1 MLQSKPLAEL
11 SFVRKYSLVSFLS
24 IGAII
29 SAIAVIMAS
38 AKVSIKTRP
47 LDHRDERI
55 WRKEST
61 PAWPLFG
68 FHPHTQYNWDA
79 STEDNYRS
87 SEQVFAGRFSDIRQ
101 RLDLNYHA
109 SYTSSR
115 QLLQDAIIE
124 SMLTASVLIQHGQ
137 SKPCTSYEPW
147 IIFTAGVMGAGK
159 THTIKKL
166 HSDGQF
172 PLQSFVTVDPD
183 EMRRLLPEFNV
194 YVGFNAETA
203 GELTRK
209 EAGMMAEILTVA
221 ALERGQNVLVDGS
234 LRDAPWYQMYF
245 LSLRETFPQIKLG
258 IIHVTAPIKAIFE
271 RVKRRGESTG
281 RVVPEDVLLNSIEQV
296 PKSVMILKQQVDFF
310 PRDPQ
315 PCGRRRRTRSVRK
328 IPG

>member
-1 MLQSKPLAEL
+1 MLQSEPLAGL
-11 SFVRKYSLVSFLS
+11 SFVRKPSLVSFLS
-24 IGAII
+24 LGAII
-29 SAIAVIMAS
+29 SAIVVIMAS
-38 AKVSIKTRP
+38 AQVSVKTRP
-47 LDHRDERI
+47 LDHRDGRI

-68 FHPHTQYNWDA
+68 FHPHPQYDWDG
-79 STEDNYRS
+79 STEENYRS
-87 SEQVFAGRFSDIRQ
+87 TEEIFAGRFSEIRQ
-101 RLDLNYHA
+101 RLDLNYHG
-109 SYTSSR
+109 SYTSPR
-115 QLLQDAIIE
+115 QLLQDVIIE
-124 SMLTASVLIQHGQ
+124 SMLTSSVADEHGQ
-137 SKPCTSYEPW
+137 SKPCTSSEPW

-159 THTIKKL
+159 THTIKQL

-258 IIHVTAPIKAIFE
+258 IIHVTAPTKAIFE
-271 RVKRRGESTG
+271 RVK
-281 RVVPEDVLLNSIEQV
+281 
-296 PKSVMILKQQVDFF
+296 
-310 PRDPQ
+310 
-315 PCGRRRRTRSVRK
+315 VRNRCQSNAVFL
-328 IPG
+328 IPTN